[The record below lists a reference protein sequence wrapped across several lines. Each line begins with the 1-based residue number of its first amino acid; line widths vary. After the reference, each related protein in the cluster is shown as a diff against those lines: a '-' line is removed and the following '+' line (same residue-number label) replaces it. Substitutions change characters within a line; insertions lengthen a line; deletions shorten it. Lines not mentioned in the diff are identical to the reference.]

1 MSKKKVVQTGLELK
15 VKPISDQGMTD
26 EEFRNRIAE
35 LQKQREQ
42 QEVLD
47 KLADRAVAKR
57 RALPRRPPSIKAVP
71 LRSLRPTPFATQGL
85 LDPIPEKQEPT
96 AFMHLLDVPKTRT

>member
-1 MSKKKVVQTGLELK
+1 MAKKKVVQTGLELK
-15 VKPISDQGMTD
+15 ALPVSDQGMSN

-47 KLADRAVAKR
+47 RLAEKAVAKR
-57 RALPRRPPSIKAVP
+57 RKLPQRPSIKAVP
-71 LRSLRPTPFATQGL
+71 LRSLRPHPFATQGL

>member
-47 KLADRAVAKR
+47 RLAEKAVAKR
-57 RALPRRPPSIKAVP
+57 RALPRRP

-96 AFMHLLDVPKTRT
+96 AFMHLLDVPKTRN

>member
-35 LQKQREQ
+35 LQKPREQ
-42 QEVLD
+42 PEVLD
-47 KLADRAVAKR
+47 KLAEKAVAKR
-57 RALPRRPPSIKAVP
+57 RALPRRPPS
-71 LRSLRPTPFATQGL
+71 PFATQGL

>member
-1 MSKKKVVQTGLELK
+1 MVKIRTKREIDLISESCQIVADTVEMLFDYMIPGTSLLEL
-15 VKPISDQGMTD
+15 D
-26 EEFRNRIAE
+26 RLAE
-35 LQKQREQ
+35 K
-42 QEVLD
+42 
-47 KLADRAVAKR
+47 AVAKR
-57 RALPRRPPSIKAVP
+57 RALPRRP

>member
-1 MSKKKVVQTGLELK
+1 MAKKKVVQTGLELK
-15 VKPISDQGMTD
+15 ALPVSDQGMSN

-47 KLADRAVAKR
+47 RLAEKSVAKR
-57 RALPRRPPSIKAVP
+57 RALPRRPPS
-71 LRSLRPTPFATQGL
+71 PFATQGL

>member
-1 MSKKKVVQTGLELK
+1 MSKKKLVQTGLELK

-47 KLADRAVAKR
+47 KLAEKTVAKR
-57 RALPRRPPSIKAVP
+57 RALPRRPPS
-71 LRSLRPTPFATQGL
+71 PFATQGL

-96 AFMHLLDVPKTRT
+96 AFMHLLDVPKTRN